1 MFNIEELFQKMK
13 SADDKGNIILP
24 KEYLK
29 KFILL
34 NLLIVRDNLEIP
46 KDKIFDYLKNDSFHI
61 PSSYDNLDESKQKK
75 YLDNLEVLIK
85 LFYLEG
91 N

>member
-1 MFNIEELFQKMK
+1 MYNIEELFQKIK
-13 SADDKGNIILP
+13 SADDTGNLILP

-34 NLLIVRDNLEIP
+34 NLLIIRDNLEIP
-46 KDKIFDYLKNDSFHI
+46 KDKIFDYLKNDNFSI
-61 PSSYDNLDESKQKK
+61 PSNYDSLDENKQKK
-75 YLDNLEVLIK
+75 YLNNLETLVK

>member
-1 MFNIEELFQKMK
+1 MYDIEELFQKIK
-13 SADDKGNIILP
+13 SADDTGNLILP

-34 NLLIVRDNLEIP
+34 NLLIIRDNLEIP
-46 KDKIFDYLKNDSFHI
+46 KDKIFDYLKNDNFSI
-61 PSSYDNLDESKQKK
+61 PSNYDSLDENKQKK
-75 YLDNLEVLIK
+75 YLNNLETLVK